1 MKKFLRTIIII
12 IIFFLGNIIS
22 GQNVIAASDKSK
34 NFRIERDINME
45 GVFGNKVFFFNID
58 KEWKVDNIYLNLIF
72 TESELLD
79 KTQSSLTVYINNS
92 PVYSMKVGDKK
103 KYKENKKINIPKD
116 KLINGYNEVKIKIY
130 SRISEKTCTDDVN
143 SGNWFIIHKESYV
156 HVDFKDREDTRTLK
170 EFPFPYLKNSDE
182 ESVSSMIIVS
192 DNFSKG
198 EVTSAM
204 MLCSSF
210 GSKKK
215 SDNVNIKVCK
225 FSDANLKNKLDI
237 IFIGN
242 KSNSP
247 KEFLSLLSKEEID
260 RIDEDAIIK
269 EVTSPYNSNKK
280 LLLLIS
286 NNEKN
291 IIKAS
296 KLLCS
301 KDYMKQ
307 VDKDTIIINDT
318 MDVEDI
324 KEEKWNKILLSDLGY
339 DNVILKGPFKQEAI
353 FNLNIPKDRF
363 IKEGSKIVINNR
375 YSKNIDFDRSLI
387 TVYIN
392 DTPVGSKKLSSKD
405 ADNDSFEISIP
416 KDIRNTS
423 NYEIK
428 VVFNLEIKDLFC
440 TFREEENP
448 WAYILN
454 SSYIYTPYKEGRNAV
469 FENYPNPF
477 ISNGGIN
484 NLTLVLSDNI
494 TSKELEFAGSI
505 MTNIG
510 CDLNNNKGELNVV
523 SAKDLSSKLKKNNL
537 ILIGTPSTNSAI
549 KKLNKNL
556 YIKFNKNFTGF
567 LSNEK
572 MKFFQDYG
580 SKLASIQL
588 IESPYNEDNNAMIV
602 TSTNPKDLVLA
613 QKYLSD
619 ISLVK
624 SLKGNG
630 IIIDRN
636 RTIKYSY
643 FGDKYDKEK
652 QEERNVSKFKNM
664 SLNSNIK
671 NLLIFFTFIMFIL
684 VAGSILFIRK
694 YRRKNY

>member
-1 MKKFLRTIIII
+1 MKKILRIIII
-12 IIFFLGNIIS
+12 IMVVFLGNIIS
-22 GQNVIAASDKSK
+22 AQNVMAAPDKSK
-34 NFRIERDINME
+34 NFRIEKDINME
-45 GVFGNKVFFFNID
+45 GVFGSNVFFFNID
-58 KEWKVDNIYLNLIF
+58 RDWKVDNIYLNLIF

-79 KTQSSLTVYINNS
+79 KTQSSLTVYMNNS

-103 KYKENKKINIPKD
+103 KYKENIKINIPKD
-116 KLINGYNEVKIKIY
+116 KLIHGYNEVKIKIY
-130 SRISEKTCTDDVN
+130 SRISEKPCTDDVN
-143 SGNWFIIHKESYV
+143 SGNWFIIHKGSYV
-156 HVDFKDREDTRTLK
+156 HVDFKDREDTKTFK
-170 EFPFPYLKNSDE
+170 DFPFPYLKDSDE
-182 ESVSSMIIVS
+182 DPANSMIIVS
-192 DNFSKG
+192 DDFSKG
-198 EVTSAM
+198 EITSAM
-204 MLCSSF
+204 MLCSNF
-210 GSKKK
+210 GSKRK
-215 SDNVNIKVCK
+215 SDNVNVKVYK
-225 FSDANLKNKLDI
+225 ISEANLKNKLDI

-242 KSNSP
+242 KSNTP

-260 RIDEDAIIK
+260 RIDKDAIIK
-269 EVTSPYNSNKK
+269 EVTSPYNPNKK

-307 VDKDTIIINDT
+307 VDKHTIIINDN

-324 KEEKWNKILLSDLGY
+324 KEEKWNKVVLSDLGY
-339 DNVILKGPFKQEAI
+339 DNVILKGPFKQEAT

-392 DTPVGSKKLSSKD
+392 DAPVSSKKLNSKY

-494 TSKELEFAGSI
+494 TSKELNFAGNI

-510 CDLNNNKGELNVV
+510 HDLNNNNGELSVV

-537 ILIGTPSTNSAI
+537 IFIGTPSTNSAI
-549 KKLNKNL
+549 KNLNNNL
-556 YIKFNKNFTGF
+556 HIKFNKNFSGF

-580 SKLASIQL
+580 GELASIQL
-588 IESPYNEDNNAMIV
+588 IESPYNKDNNAMIV
-602 TSTNPKDLVLA
+602 TSTDTKDLVLA

-630 IIIDRN
+630 ITIDRDG
-636 RTIKYSY
+636 TINYSY
-643 FGDKYDKEK
+643 FGNQYDKEK
-652 QEERNVSKFKNM
+652 EEDSNISKFKNI
-664 SLNSNIK
+664 SLDSNIK
-671 NLLIFFTFIMFIL
+671 NLLIFFIFIILIL
-684 VAGSILFIRK
+684 VGGSILFIRK
-694 YRRKNY
+694 YKRKN

>member
-1 MKKFLRTIIII
+1 M
-12 IIFFLGNIIS
+12 
-22 GQNVIAASDKSK
+22 
-34 NFRIERDINME
+34 
-45 GVFGNKVFFFNID
+45 
-58 KEWKVDNIYLNLIF
+58 
-72 TESELLD
+72 
-79 KTQSSLTVYINNS
+79 
-92 PVYSMKVGDKK
+92 
-103 KYKENKKINIPKD
+103 
-116 KLINGYNEVKIKIY
+116 
-130 SRISEKTCTDDVN
+130 
-143 SGNWFIIHKESYV
+143 
-156 HVDFKDREDTRTLK
+156 
-170 EFPFPYLKNSDE
+170 
-182 ESVSSMIIVS
+182 
-192 DNFSKG
+192 
-198 EVTSAM
+198 
-204 MLCSSF
+204 
-210 GSKKK
+210 
-215 SDNVNIKVCK
+215 CK

-477 ISNGGIN
+477 ISNG
-484 NLTLVLSDNI
+484 
-494 TSKELEFAGSI
+494 EL
-505 MTNIG
+505 
-510 CDLNNNKGELNVV
+510 
-523 SAKDLSSKLKKNNL
+523 
-537 ILIGTPSTNSAI
+537 
-549 KKLNKNL
+549 
-556 YIKFNKNFTGF
+556 
-567 LSNEK
+567 
-572 MKFFQDYG
+572 
-580 SKLASIQL
+580 
-588 IESPYNEDNNAMIV
+588 
-602 TSTNPKDLVLA
+602 
-613 QKYLSD
+613 
-619 ISLVK
+619 
-624 SLKGNG
+624 
-630 IIIDRN
+630 II
-636 RTIKYSY
+636 
-643 FGDKYDKEK
+643 
-652 QEERNVSKFKNM
+652 
-664 SLNSNIK
+664 
-671 NLLIFFTFIMFIL
+671 
-684 VAGSILFIRK
+684 
-694 YRRKNY
+694 

>member
-1 MKKFLRTIIII
+1 M
-12 IIFFLGNIIS
+12 
-22 GQNVIAASDKSK
+22 
-34 NFRIERDINME
+34 
-45 GVFGNKVFFFNID
+45 
-58 KEWKVDNIYLNLIF
+58 
-72 TESELLD
+72 
-79 KTQSSLTVYINNS
+79 
-92 PVYSMKVGDKK
+92 
-103 KYKENKKINIPKD
+103 
-116 KLINGYNEVKIKIY
+116 
-130 SRISEKTCTDDVN
+130 
-143 SGNWFIIHKESYV
+143 
-156 HVDFKDREDTRTLK
+156 
-170 EFPFPYLKNSDE
+170 
-182 ESVSSMIIVS
+182 
-192 DNFSKG
+192 
-198 EVTSAM
+198 
-204 MLCSSF
+204 
-210 GSKKK
+210 
-215 SDNVNIKVCK
+215 CK

>member
-1 MKKFLRTIIII
+1 MKKILRIIII
-12 IIFFLGNIIS
+12 IMVVFLGNIIS
-22 GQNVIAASDKSK
+22 AQNVMAAPDKSK
-34 NFRIERDINME
+34 NFRIEKDINME
-45 GVFGNKVFFFNID
+45 GVFGSNVFFFNID
-58 KEWKVDNIYLNLIF
+58 RDWKVDNIYLNLIF

-92 PVYSMKVGDKK
+92 PAYSMKVGDKK
-103 KYKENKKINIPKD
+103 KYKENIKINIPKD
-116 KLINGYNEVKIKIY
+116 KLIHGYNEVKIKIY
-130 SRISEKTCTDDVN
+130 SRISEKPCTDDVN
-143 SGNWFIIHKESYV
+143 SGNWFIIHKGSYV
-156 HVDFKDREDTRTLK
+156 HVDFKDREDTKTLK
-170 EFPFPYLKNSDE
+170 EFPFPYLKDSDE
-182 ESVSSMIIVS
+182 NPANSMIIVS
-192 DNFSKG
+192 DDFSK
-198 EVTSAM
+198 EEITSAM
-204 MLCSSF
+204 MLCSNF
-210 GSKKK
+210 GSKRK
-215 SDNVNIKVCK
+215 SDNVNVKVYK
-225 FSDANLKNKLDI
+225 ISEANLKNKLDI

-242 KSNSP
+242 KSNTP
-247 KEFLSLLSKEEID
+247 KEFLALLSKEEID
-260 RIDEDAIIK
+260 RIDKDAIIK

-307 VDKDTIIINDT
+307 VDKDTIIINDS

-324 KEEKWNKILLSDLGY
+324 KEEKWNKVVLSDLGY
-339 DNVILKGPFKQEAI
+339 DNVILKGPFKQEAT

-392 DTPVGSKKLSSKD
+392 DNPVSSKKLNSKN
-405 ADNDSFEISIP
+405 ADNDSFEINIP

-477 ISNGGIN
+477 ISNGEIN

-494 TSKELEFAGSI
+494 TSKELNFAGNI

-510 CDLNNNKGELNVV
+510 HDLNNNNGELSVV

-537 ILIGTPSTNSAI
+537 IFIGTPSANSAI
-549 KKLNKNL
+549 KNLNNNL
-556 YIKFNKNFTGF
+556 HIKFNKNFSGF

-580 SKLASIQL
+580 GELASIQL
-588 IESPYNEDNNAMIV
+588 IESPYNKDNNAMIV
-602 TSTNPKDLVLA
+602 TSTDTKDLVLA

-630 IIIDRN
+630 ITIDRDG
-636 RTIKYSY
+636 TINYSY
-643 FGDKYDKEK
+643 FGDKYDKEE
-652 QEERNVSKFKNM
+652 QEDSNISKFKNI

-671 NLLIFFTFIMFIL
+671 NLLIFFIFIMFIL
-684 VAGSILFIRK
+684 VVGAILFIRK
-694 YRRKNY
+694 YKRKN

>member
-1 MKKFLRTIIII
+1 MKKILRIIII
-12 IIFFLGNIIS
+12 IMVVFLGNIIS
-22 GQNVIAASDKSK
+22 AQNVMAAPDKSK
-34 NFRIERDINME
+34 NFRIEKDINME
-45 GVFGNKVFFFNID
+45 GVFGSNVFFFNID
-58 KEWKVDNIYLNLIF
+58 RDWKVDNIYLNLIF

-103 KYKENKKINIPKD
+103 KYKENIKINIPKD
-116 KLINGYNEVKIKIY
+116 KLIHGYNEVKIKIY
-130 SRISEKTCTDDVN
+130 SRISEKPCTDDVN
-143 SGNWFIIHKESYV
+143 SGNWFIIHKGSYV
-156 HVDFKDREDTRTLK
+156 HVDFKDREDTKTLID
-170 EFPFPYLKNSDE
+170 FPFPYLKDSDE
-182 ESVSSMIIVS
+182 DPANSMIIVS
-192 DNFSKG
+192 DDFSK
-198 EVTSAM
+198 EQITSAM
-204 MLCSSF
+204 MLCSNF
-210 GSKKK
+210 GSKRK
-215 SDNVNIKVCK
+215 SDNVNVKVYK
-225 FSDANLKNKLDI
+225 ISEANLKNKLDI

-242 KSNSP
+242 KSNTP

-260 RIDEDAIIK
+260 RIDKDAIIK

-307 VDKDTIIINDT
+307 VDKDTIIINDS

-324 KEEKWNKILLSDLGY
+324 KEEKWNKVVLSDLGY
-339 DNVILKGPFKQEAI
+339 DNVILKGPFKQEAT

-392 DTPVGSKKLSSKD
+392 DTPVSSKKLNSKY

-494 TSKELEFAGSI
+494 TSKELNFAGNI
-505 MTNIG
+505 MANIG
-510 CDLNNNKGELNVV
+510 HDLNNNNGELSVV

-537 ILIGTPSTNSAI
+537 IFIGTPSTNSAI
-549 KKLNKNL
+549 KNLNNNL
-556 YIKFNKNFTGF
+556 HIKFNKNFSGF

-572 MKFFQDYG
+572 MKFFQDYSG
-580 SKLASIQL
+580 ELASIQL
-588 IESPYNEDNNAMIV
+588 IESPYNKDNNAMIV
-602 TSTNPKDLVLA
+602 TSTYTKDLVLA

-630 IIIDRN
+630 ITIDRDG
-636 RTIKYSY
+636 TINYSY
-643 FGDKYDKEK
+643 FGNEYDKEK
-652 QEERNVSKFKNM
+652 EEDSNINKFKNI
-664 SLNSNIK
+664 SLDSNIK
-671 NLLIFFTFIMFIL
+671 NLLIFFIFIMLIL

-694 YRRKNY
+694 YKRKN

>member
-1 MKKFLRTIIII
+1 
-12 IIFFLGNIIS
+12 
-22 GQNVIAASDKSK
+22 
-34 NFRIERDINME
+34 
-45 GVFGNKVFFFNID
+45 
-58 KEWKVDNIYLNLIF
+58 
-72 TESELLD
+72 
-79 KTQSSLTVYINNS
+79 
-92 PVYSMKVGDKK
+92 
-103 KYKENKKINIPKD
+103 
-116 KLINGYNEVKIKIY
+116 
-130 SRISEKTCTDDVN
+130 
-143 SGNWFIIHKESYV
+143 
-156 HVDFKDREDTRTLK
+156 
-170 EFPFPYLKNSDE
+170 
-182 ESVSSMIIVS
+182 
-192 DNFSKG
+192 
-198 EVTSAM
+198 
-204 MLCSSF
+204 MLCSNF
-210 GSKKK
+210 GSKRK
-215 SDNVNIKVCK
+215 SDNVNVKVYK
-225 FSDANLKNKLDI
+225 ISEANLKNKLDI

-242 KSNSP
+242 KSNTP

-260 RIDEDAIIK
+260 RIDKDAIIK
-269 EVTSPYNSNKK
+269 EVTSPYNPNKK

-307 VDKDTIIINDT
+307 VDKHTIIINDN

-324 KEEKWNKILLSDLGY
+324 KEEKWNKVVLSDLGGY
-339 DNVILKGPFKQEAI
+339 DNVILKGPFKQEAT

-392 DTPVGSKKLSSKD
+392 DAPVSSKKLNSKY

-454 SSYIYTPYKEGRNAV
+454 SSYIYTPYKEGGRNAV

-494 TSKELEFAGSI
+494 TSKELNFAGNI

-510 CDLNNNKGELNVV
+510 HDLNNNNGELSVV

-537 ILIGTPSTNSAI
+537 IFIGTPSTNSAI
-549 KKLNKNL
+549 KNLNNNL
-556 YIKFNKNFTGF
+556 HIKFNKNFSGF

-580 SKLASIQL
+580 GELASIQL
-588 IESPYNEDNNAMIV
+588 IESPPYNKDNNAMIV
-602 TSTNPKDLVLA
+602 TSTDTKDLVLA

-630 IIIDRN
+630 ITIDRDG
-636 RTIKYSY
+636 TINYSY
-643 FGDKYDKEK
+643 FGNQYDKEK
-652 QEERNVSKFKNM
+652 EEDSNISKFKNI
-664 SLNSNIK
+664 SLDSNIK
-671 NLLIFFTFIMFIL
+671 I
-684 VAGSILFIRK
+684 
-694 YRRKNY
+694 Y